1 MSLSEKSSELY
12 FIVAVFPT
20 HGLEEQLAAQQR
32 GNWTRTSSIDIIIV
46 IVDNVNIH

>member
-20 HGLEEQLAAQQR
+20 HGLEEQLAAQLNS
-32 GNWTRTSSIDIIIV
+32 GETGPGPAVLTSSL
-46 IVDNVNIH
+46 